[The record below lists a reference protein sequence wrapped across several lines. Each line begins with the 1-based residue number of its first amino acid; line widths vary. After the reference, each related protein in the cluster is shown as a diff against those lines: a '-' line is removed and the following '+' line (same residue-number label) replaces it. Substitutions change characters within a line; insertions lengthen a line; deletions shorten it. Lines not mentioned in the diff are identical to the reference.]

1 MKKSILQKNT
11 FLLIACLVSIAAFSQ
26 FPPPPSPSVP
36 IDGGLLSI
44 VGAGIAYGGYKH
56 FKDKKKNK

>member
-1 MKKSILQKNT
+1 MKNSNLFKYTL
-11 FLLIACLVSIAAFSQ
+11 FLGFCLISVTAFSQ
-26 FPPPPSPSVP
+26 FPPPPAPSVP